1 MREETRRKLER
12 ALWRERFKKIG
23 MGAAALVLIAAYFV
37 YEDYDA
43 HVDNVRVPGTVT
55 EVGPLNIKS
64 TKMVEEGLSVQVAL
78 QGGHLVSVMALKT
91 TDPARRR
98 PRRDHRA
105 PAPHGPRH
113 VHLEVGPRLPPVLPE
128 A

>member
-23 MGAAALVLIAAYFV
+23 IGAAALVLIGAYFV

-43 HVDNVRVPGTVT
+43 RVENVRVPATVT

-64 TKMVEEGLSVQVAL
+64 TRMIEEGLSVQVAL
-78 QGGHLVSVMALKT
+78 QGGRLVNVMALKK
-91 TDPARRR
+91 TDPHVG
-98 PRRDHRA
+98 DHVEITE
-105 PAPHGPRH
+105 HRH
-113 VHLEVGPRLPPVLPE
+113 RTGRITYTWK
-128 A
+128 

>member
-23 MGAAALVLIAAYFV
+23 IGAAALVLIGAYFV

-43 HVDNVRVPGTVT
+43 RVENVRVPATVT

-64 TKMVEEGLSVQVAL
+64 TQMVEEGLVGAGGAR
-78 QGGHLVSVMALKT
+78 QGGRLVSVMALKK
-91 TDPARRR
+91 TDPHVG
-98 PRRDHRA
+98 DHVEITE
-105 PAPHGPRH
+105 HRH
-113 VHLEVGPRLPPVLPE
+113 HTGRVTYTWK
-128 A
+128 